1 MGADDLF
8 ALAEDFDCV
17 LDFTFVEVELFA
29 EELFED
35 PLEVALL
42 FPPERTRVI
51 FPKVEPVF
59 LDLVVVD
66 VFGMFLSSGISGF
79 FGLEIFTLL
88 EESDSEA
95 FVEVLPGEFLMKS
108 VLSLSVLSRILL
120 LLVGSTAG
128 CVLTRLIWPMLT
140 TEFRLRA
147 TLETFLALS

>member
-1 MGADDLF
+1 MVADDLF
-8 ALAEDFDCV
+8 ALDEDFDCE
-17 LDFTFVEVELFA
+17 LDFTAFE

-42 FPPERTRVI
+42 FPLERTRVI
-51 FPKVEPVF
+51 FPRVELVF

-66 VFGMFLSSGISGF
+66 VFGMF
-79 FGLEIFTLL
+79 LL

-108 VLSLSVLSRILL
+108 VLSVSVFSRILL
-120 LLVGSTAG
+120 LLTGSTAG
-128 CVLTRLIWPMLT
+128 CVLARLIWPMFT